1 MFQRQQQPQ
10 QPRQQP
16 EAPKFTPSDA
26 FDRLQ
31 AYSNSFFLCACT
43 AGGILAV
50 NVARISPRYFW
61 LIVTFAIAA
70 IVTLAFF
77 PNVSNQQLRRI
88 GILAVAVGILLGNW
102 EFFSTFKMQQVH
114 IAITV
119 GIAVVTA
126 VVMAA
131 IGAMGGSRERE

>member
-10 QPRQQP
+10 QPQQQP

-31 AYSNSFFLCACT
+31 TYSNSFFLCACT

-50 NVARISPRYFW
+50 NVARVSPSYFW
-61 LIVTFAIAA
+61 LIVCLAIAA

-77 PNVSNQQLRRI
+77 PNANNVTVRRI
-88 GILAVAVGILLGNW
+88 GIIAVAIGLLLANW
-102 EFFSTFKMQQVH
+102 ESIAQFKFQQIH
-114 IAITV
+114 IMIGIGIVFVVLAILNTI
-119 GIAVVTA
+119 G
-126 VVMAA
+126 A
-131 IGAMGGSRERE
+131 IGGSCE

>member
-1 MFQRQQQPQ
+1 MFQRQQQQPQ
-10 QPRQQP
+10 QPQQQP

-31 AYSNSFFLCACT
+31 TYSNSFFLFACT

-50 NVARISPRYFW
+50 NVARVSPSYFW
-61 LIVTFAIAA
+61 LIITVTIAA

-77 PNVSNQQLRRI
+77 PNASNQQVRRI

-102 EFFSTFKMQQVH
+102 EFLSTFKMQQIH
-114 IAITV
+114 IAIAV
-119 GIAVVTA
+119 GVV
-126 VVMAA
+126 VVALAA
-131 IGAMGGSRERE
+131 IGAAGGRNE